1 MPLVATA
8 RLTGSV
14 VGWRRPSP
22 GGGEGDG
29 RGDGG
34 EAAFLT
40 GTVESSLFP
49 AATLTGAVSRHL
61 ADTLT
66 APALAYTFAVKLNG
80 TWLPTTDLLSPFE
93 VDESIDTI
101 ARLFSFTLVGR
112 RWSIQSTASTWT
124 AAPVEIWVTAGPI
137 GSTRTWRRA
146 FGVVLTCEQL
156 EGFEPTLRV
165 KCGDPSRLYD
175 RTEIC
180 HEFAPDA
187 SLTRG
192 DICRAIL
199 NDFNFNADIPAGAL
213 YRKPLL
219 TDSQRLWTFLAAFGE
234 AEGWS
239 WRFTDEDLVQAY
251 VPALREPPEPPDD
264 IWTLRDVLSITSS
277 PPSDVPSQWV
287 IRSTE
292 ITQATGGLQITKQ
305 RAETFAFYAI
315 KKAVAQQFPDGTRQP
330 LSTSSAET
338 FQLVSVLETETHE
351 QNGLTVTRITR
362 EWGWY
367 NPRAA
372 KLTTP
377 FAGQPPGPLEDGFYW
392 AQAFLDEE
400 DTCRAWAQEAFV
412 QTGERRER
420 PVYDVD
426 GTELSRRIETDKWH
440 SRPMAVRTV
449 GSSTPNAVAAGVG
462 DDALSWFPFEIAL
475 TALLRI
481 EDFGLAQVDQLTLH
495 YGEAGAVLSE
505 IQETSAWY
513 SQRTAV
519 VGVPWY
525 LNYSGAGQK
534 DLVAPFQ
541 PIRTK
546 TTTNHLTE
554 DGLLAG
560 KVEVEA
566 GWLAPRRLTGAYD
579 WGDTASNL
587 QQETWSTT
595 GLIRTAYTILDESTY
610 EELVD
615 NGTGATSKLLTGR
628 PPRPRYRQSSW
639 TQLRQTPFEIILE
652 DPTAAAWWGPSA
664 EILNLDYLQSPEEAI
679 ALAQRR
685 RARRLAFTHTVLRPI
700 CHTKPGDTILL
711 IDPRTNLHHRCLVTR
726 LTETWTLAPRPKI
739 LATYTLEQP
748 L

>member
-8 RLTGSV
+8 TLTGSV
-14 VGWRRPSP
+14 IGRWRPSP

-29 RGDGG
+29 RGVGG

-49 AATLTGAVSRHL
+49 AATLTGTVSRHL
-61 ADTLT
+61 TDTLT
-66 APALAYTFAVKLNG
+66 APALAYNFAVKLNN
-80 TWLPTTDLLSPFE
+80 TWLPPTDLLSPFE

-101 ARLFSFTLVGR
+101 ARLFTFTLVGR
-112 RWSIQSTASTWT
+112 RWSIQSTAATWT
-124 AAPVEIWVTAGPI
+124 AAPVEIWVTAGPV

-156 EGFEPTLRV
+156 EGHEPTLRL

-187 SLTRG
+187 ALTRG
-192 DICRAIL
+192 DICSAIL
-199 NDFNFNADIPAGAL
+199 ADFNFAADIPAGAL

-219 TDSQRLWTFLAAFGE
+219 TDSQRLWTFLTAFGE
-234 AEGWS
+234 PEGWS
-239 WRFTDEDLVQAY
+239 WRFTDDQLVQAY
-251 VPALREPPEPPDD
+251 VPALRQPPEAPDD
-264 IWTLRDVLSITSS
+264 IWTLRDVLSIQSS

-292 ITQATGGLQITKQ
+292 ITQATGGIQITKQ
-305 RAETFAFYAI
+305 RAEAFAFYAI
-315 KKAVAQQFPDGTRQP
+315 KKAVAMQLGDGTLQP
-330 LSTSSAET
+330 MPTSSVEV
-338 FQLVSVLETETHE
+338 FQIVSVLESEIHE
-351 QNGLTVTRITR
+351 QNGLTITKITR

-372 KLTTP
+372 KLRTP
-377 FAGQPPGPLEDGFYW
+377 FATEINGPIEDGFYW
-392 AQAFLDEE
+392 AQAFIDEE
-400 DTCRAWAQEAFV
+400 DSYRAWRQEAFV

-420 PVYDVD
+420 PVYDAE
-426 GTELSRRIETDKWH
+426 GTEISRRIET
-440 SRPMAVRTV
+440 
-449 GSSTPNAVAAGVG
+449 
-462 DDALSWFPFEIAL
+462 
-475 TALLRI
+475 
-481 EDFGLAQVDQLTLH
+481 DFGLAQVDQITLH
-495 YGEAGAVLSE
+495 YGDAGAVLSE
-505 IQETSAWY
+505 VQETSAWY

-519 VGVPWY
+519 VAVPWY
-525 LNYSGAGQK
+525 LNYSGAGQR

-541 PIRTK
+541 RIRTK

-554 DGLLAG
+554 DGLLTG
-560 KVEVEA
+560 KLETEA
-566 GWLAPRRLTGAYD
+566 TWHAPQRLSGAFD
-579 WGDTASNL
+579 WGDSTSNL
-587 QQETWSTT
+587 QQEFWTTT
-595 GLIRTAYTILDESTY
+595 GLTTTTYNILDESTY

-615 NGTGATSKLLTGR
+615 DGTGATSKLVAGR

-639 TQLRQTPFEIILE
+639 TQLRQTPFEIVLD
-652 DPTAAAWWGPSA
+652 DPTAAAWWGPST
-664 EILNLDYLQSPEEAI
+664 EILNLDYLQSPEEAT
-679 ALAQRR
+679 ALAHRHR
-685 RARRLAFTHTVLRPI
+685 SRRLAFTHTVIRPI
-700 CHTKPGDTILL
+700 CNTKPGDTILL
-711 IDPRTNLHHRCLVTR
+711 IDPRSGLHHRCLVTR